1 MPLSSSGD
9 GGGSDDDDGDDD
21 DGCFFIGCLS
31 AQAGSRFSTYPISNF
46 WYTLM
51 RKVLSHFTYVDIQIQ
66 KAEVACPRTEPKWN
80 CVRSQW
86 VSLFTALGSQAN
98 AHLLRNHG
106 IPT

>member
-106 IPT
+106 ILT